1 MMVKKLFALFSF
13 LLLVGVV
20 QAAPVSRGDAQKKAL
35 QFLADRNGGVAA
47 ARGLQS
53 LDFSLH
59 DGAAVEQLHIFNIG
73 QQEGFVIVSGDD
85 RAPEILGYADSGEI
99 SAENMPDNL
108 RAWLQGYAD
117 QIKWMQEH
125 GITNNVAAARP
136 MRTSAKATISTLLT
150 TQWNQGAPYNNNC
163 PSFYAGGPHAV
174 TGCVATATAQI
185 MFYQA
190 KKHSIATTTTSPNK
204 KKFRFCLDSTNK
216 SATFA
221 TRK

>member
-13 LLLVGVV
+13 LLLAGVV

-47 ARGLQS
+47 TRGLQS

-150 TQWNQGAPYNNNC
+150 TQWNQGAPYTQI
-163 PSFYAGGPHAV
+163 PSLLAGSLGPNSQSDPGLSGSGSGSRAFWDDDDF
-174 TGCVATATAQI
+174 VAE
-185 MFYQA
+185 
-190 KKHSIATTTTSPNK
+190 
-204 KKFRFCLDSTNK
+204 
-216 SATFA
+216 
-221 TRK
+221 